1 MKGNEINISLRALC
15 QQIRDTI
22 CIFIAPI
29 LVIVNSNCV
38 AAVDRA
44 VYKFNHV
51 SIGLLSKCKSK
62 GTLFMGYLTT

>member
-1 MKGNEINISLRALC
+1 MKGNEINIYLRALC
-15 QQIRDTI
+15 QQIRDSI

-51 SIGLLSKCKSK
+51 SIGLFYYLNVNQKVHYLW
-62 GTLFMGYLTT
+62 GT